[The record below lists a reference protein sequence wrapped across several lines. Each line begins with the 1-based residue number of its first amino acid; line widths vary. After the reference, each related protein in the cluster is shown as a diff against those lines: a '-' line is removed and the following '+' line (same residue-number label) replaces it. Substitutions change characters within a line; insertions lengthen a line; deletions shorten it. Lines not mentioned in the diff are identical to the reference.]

1 MQSAET
7 VLHVLRERGRR
18 GLPLNKL
25 YRLLFNP
32 QLYLLAYGRIYSNKG
47 AMTPGPDAETA
58 DGMTMGK
65 RSGDIATQVSV
76 SILRCSAAGFSR
88 SGSER
93 PHRLSVRGSS
103 ASSST
108 PRDASASRAARS
120 GAPATSP
127 PGVSVDPQMLAAGSR
142 RSGSR
147 ASHRLSVRGSSAP
160 EFDSSRRVGRPS
172 SSRPIDALDAGGP
185 WARPT
190 PDVDAVPLL
199 SSTAVRHRASGSA
212 RRLAC
217 STQAS

>member
-7 VLHVLRERGRR
+7 VLDVLRERGRR

-76 SILRCSAAGFSR
+76 SILRCLAAGFSR
-88 SGSER
+88 SGSR
-93 PHRLSVRGSS
+93 ASHSFVS
-103 ASSST
+103 ARIVGAQSST

-120 GAPATSP
+120 GAPATLPLRCQCRFSD
-127 PGVSVDPQMLAAGSR
+127 VWQRDSHAVAAER
-142 RSGSR
+142 LI
-147 ASHRLSVRGSSAP
+147 RLSVRGSSAP
-160 EFDSSRRVGRPS
+160 RVRLLATRRLPEQLEGASTRS
-172 SSRPIDALDAGGP
+172 TL
-185 WARPT
+185 
-190 PDVDAVPLL
+190 AVPGPDPRWMLTQRHCCH
-199 SSTAVRHRASGSA
+199 STAVLHRALA
-212 RRLAC
+212 RIV
-217 STQAS
+217 Q